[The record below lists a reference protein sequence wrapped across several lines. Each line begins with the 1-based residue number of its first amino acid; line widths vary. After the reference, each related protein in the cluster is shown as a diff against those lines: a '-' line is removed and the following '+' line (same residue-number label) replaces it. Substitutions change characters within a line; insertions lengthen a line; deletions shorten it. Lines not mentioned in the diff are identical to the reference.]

1 MADSVE
7 HARKRLEDE
16 WGQVRRRFDEIH
28 AAFDRVSAGKAEDDM
43 RKLLKDLEKTVKRVR
58 TGGLF
63 RPGSNGHHRALKKYQ
78 KALEES
84 KSAGSGGSGNV
95 TQYS

>member
-7 HARKRLEDE
+7 HARKRVEDE
-16 WGQVRRRFDEIH
+16 YGQIRRRFDEIH
-28 AAFDRVSAGKAEDDM
+28 TAFDKVSGGRAEDDM
-43 RKLLKDLEKTVKRVR
+43 RGLLKDLEKKVKKVR

-63 RPGSNGHHRALKKYQ
+63 RPGANGHHRALRKLN

-84 KSAGSGGSGNV
+84 KSTGK
-95 TQYS
+95 TTTYS